1 MAQVRKYANLPD
13 LDSAP
18 DIYETPDLI
27 EDSSTIPA
35 STAAHSAS
43 PSSYSDSSDED
54 HTGINRRRLQPDQAR
69 SRFLPA
75 RVDARDVDFSDRIS
89 HQRRSYRTSS
99 RHQRQNISGGNELGD
114 LSDEENESF
123 ERKLARLRRE
133 VEEVKHEFEKRQT
146 GNSNAPGEDGSE
158 SVEDSAGG
166 ISDLSDLLDAVY
178 MHGQGGVTEAEAQLV
193 RTIGRFSKA
202 SKVSPG
208 LESRS
213 GTQGEVEGFASMQ
226 STQGPRIQP
235 SQVLAKAAEFDS
247 RLSILEK
254 YLGLSGSTMPDL
266 ADQPPKPILHTLGN
280 LEQTLSTVSAA
291 TTSSLDAASQSV
303 HKLIQEAER
312 LDELR
317 RSAHAS
323 GESSLAGNQ
332 PNMRDSMALTG
343 DGKSLEETERMS
355 KINALYGTLPTI
367 DSLSPTLPLI
377 LDRLRTL
384 RLIHSSAGAASSTLE
399 EVEKRQAEQESEIKQ
414 WREALEKVEEKIQEG
429 EGSMLNNVKVVGDW
443 VKDLEARISKFA

>member
-1 MAQVRKYANLPD
+1 
-13 LDSAP
+13 
-18 DIYETPDLI
+18 
-27 EDSSTIPA
+27 
-35 STAAHSAS
+35 
-43 PSSYSDSSDED
+43 
-54 HTGINRRRLQPDQAR
+54 
-69 SRFLPA
+69 
-75 RVDARDVDFSDRIS
+75 
-89 HQRRSYRTSS
+89 
-99 RHQRQNISGGNELGD
+99 
-114 LSDEENESF
+114 
-123 ERKLARLRRE
+123 
-133 VEEVKHEFEKRQT
+133 VEEVKHEFEKRQA
-146 GNSNAPGEDGSE
+146 GNSNAAGEDGSE
-158 SVEDSAGG
+158 SVEDPAEG

-178 MHGQGGVTEAEAQLV
+178 MHGQGGVTEAEAQLA

-213 GTQGEVEGFASMQ
+213 GTQREVEGFASMQ
-226 STQGPRIQP
+226 STQGPQIQP

-291 TTSSLDAASQSV
+291 TISSLDAASQSV

-323 GESSLAGNQ
+323 GESSLAENQ

-343 DGKSLEETERMS
+343 DGKGLEETERMS

-429 EGSMLNNVKVVGDW
+429 EGSMLNNVKVVGEW